1 MCHFI
6 FFQLCSPAVAQSK
19 TRFPPTSSALET
31 RLGSTFPSPS
41 LQSFGHWGYFETFC
55 FSDGSQNS
63 LSRPKDNSI
72 KHTQVWPMHFLLL
85 FPSLCFGSVM
95 LAGTFHL
102 QFGKQCGLF
111 LPHTGQTHPQDCFCS
126 RTWVR
131 SVGHAE
137 GWEHTM
143 YVSKAFDF
151 GQEQPVKLNCMCN
164 SDC

>member
-85 FPSLCFGSVM
+85 FPVSVLALLCWLEPSTYSLENSVDYSCLTQGKPIHRIVFAQGPGCAQWVM
-95 LAGTFHL
+95 QRDGNTQCMSQKHL
-102 QFGKQCGLF
+102 ILGKSSL
-111 LPHTGQTHPQDCFCS
+111 
-126 RTWVR
+126 
-131 SVGHAE
+131 
-137 GWEHTM
+137 
-143 YVSKAFDF
+143 
-151 GQEQPVKLNCMCN
+151 
-164 SDC
+164 